1 MTWPALALASAP
13 RGSSLR
19 AARPITTWMYGT
31 DGPDDVVVAPGRV
44 PEGAVGF
51 DSSSAM
57 VRAEAEHLEA
67 TLGAL
72 VASLSSVPGLKLSVY
87 PHRGL
92 LRKLLGD
99 LPYIDDMTRRKG
111 QIQRIVVAIGPRSY
125 WLRSQPGSIRC
136 GLDVSTTQA
145 GQANEEMT
153 FSAWATAL
161 FEEIARQNLVNH
173 DSLVALRQLVER
185 DRVD

>member
-1 MTWPALALASAP
+1 
-13 RGSSLR
+13 
-19 AARPITTWMYGT
+19 MYGT
-31 DGPDDVVVAPGRV
+31 DGPDDVAVAPAGAQQ
-44 PEGAVGF
+44 GAVDF

-72 VASLSSVPGLKLSVY
+72 VAALSSVPGLKLSVY
-87 PHRGL
+87 PHPGI

-99 LPYIDDMTRRKG
+99 LPYINDMARRKG
-111 QIQRIVVAIGPRSY
+111 QIQRIAVAIGPWSY
-125 WLRSQPGSIRC
+125 WLHSELGSIKC
-136 GLDVSTTQA
+136 GRDAAAAQA
-145 GQANEEMT
+145 GQANEQMT
-153 FSAWATAL
+153 FSAWVTAL
-161 FEEIARQNLVNH
+161 FEQIARQNLVNH